1 MIPEMTTKNN
11 LYLTD
16 FTMSPSIIQSCVIPP
31 CLSTL
36 DLVVTFSVRS
46 FNYGVASHYY
56 FRVWNLT
63 VETYCHLLSEVD
75 LKV

>member
-1 MIPEMTTKNN
+1 MTTKNN

-16 FTMSPSIIQSCVIPP
+16 FKKSPSVIQSCVIPP

-36 DLVVTFSVRS
+36 DLVVAFSVRS
-46 FNYGVASHYY
+46 FNDGVASHYY
-56 FRVWNLT
+56 FKVWNLT

>member
-1 MIPEMTTKNN
+1 MTTKNN

-16 FTMSPSIIQSCVIPP
+16 FKMSPSVIQPCVIPS
-31 CLSTL
+31 CLGTL
-36 DLVVTFSVRS
+36 DLEVDFSVRS

-56 FRVWNLT
+56 LRIWNLT
-63 VETYCHLLSEVD
+63 VKTYCHLLSEVD